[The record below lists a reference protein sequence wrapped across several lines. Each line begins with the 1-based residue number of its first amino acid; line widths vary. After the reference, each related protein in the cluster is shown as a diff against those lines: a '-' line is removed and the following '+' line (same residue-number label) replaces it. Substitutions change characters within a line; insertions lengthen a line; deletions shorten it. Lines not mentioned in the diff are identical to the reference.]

1 MDSLWVD
8 CMKEEYGR
16 EVYMTAAG
24 FVSYKI
30 YEAECLIYDLFVEKS
45 LRGCSEGQRLTNK
58 LFEIAKEA
66 ECKFVTCLVDVNG
79 DKATKGTML
88 CSTYMRYGF
97 KIVGCDNDRIV
108 MKRDI

>member
-30 YEAECLIYDLFVEKS
+30 Y
-45 LRGCSEGQRLTNK
+45 
-58 LFEIAKEA
+58 EA